1 MHVVAGMQRAA
12 SGGQPWAALLGGDAL
27 RHQEYDNTDPSEAQ
41 ERILE
46 RLECAYSRARS
57 LAVYHVQLADL
68 FATEAEELKE
78 LLRASEA
85 SL

>member
-1 MHVVAGMQRAA
+1 MIDLGKQRAA
-12 SGGQPWAALLGGDAL
+12 DGGHLLAALGNGEACVP
-27 RHQEYDNTDPSEAQ
+27 QEYLTTEPSEAQ

-57 LAVYHVQLADL
+57 LAVYHVKLADL

-78 LLRASEA
+78 LLRKSEA
-85 SL
+85 IL